1 MRKDAGTRGPRL
13 YSAVRANIKN
23 SPILFTVLC
32 LCAAVSGLLSFGAAP
47 AAADYS
53 AVHAIFDKHCLDC
66 HASQDPEHGLVLES
80 FESLMKGGETGPS
93 IVPGKSQ
100 ESLLVQMVEG
110 RLEKVG
116 KSKVM
121 PPGKR
126 KKLTP
131 DEIAIIKMWV
141 DSGAQGPQ
149 TPVLTKDLVV
159 PKISPKSTPRQP
171 ILALASSR
179 PSKIVAAAQYGQ
191 VELRDANDLHL
202 IRTLTGSKGNVNA
215 VVFSSNAHQL
225 FAAAGHPALGG
236 EIRQWNV
243 EDGKL
248 IQVFEGHKDAIYAL
262 ALSPDGATL
271 ATGSYDQK
279 IKLWDV
285 ATGKETRTLSGHN
298 GCVYQ
303 LAFRPDGRILA
314 SASADR
320 TVKLWDV
327 ASAER
332 RETFSQSLKEV
343 RTVAFSVDGKRLY
356 AGGGDSRI
364 RVWEISE
371 NAAETTNPIL
381 YSKFAHEGAILGLA
395 ISADGK
401 LLCSAAEDRTV
412 KLWEPQ
418 QMKPII
424 TLEQQP
430 DWPPALAFGET
441 GKVFVGRLDGSIT
454 AYDVATGK
462 VIVSMAPEAAR
473 ASVKSTSEAPA
484 DATLSQ
490 QKVAK

>member
-1 MRKDAGTRGPRL
+1 MRKNAGNCVSSLHWVALVRTR
-13 YSAVRANIKN
+13 N
-23 SPILFTVLC
+23 SPILFVL
-32 LCAAVSGLLSFGAAP
+32 LWFCAAATGRLSFGAAP
-47 AAADYS
+47 AAADYT
-53 AVHAIFDKHCLDC
+53 AVHGIFDKHCLDC
-66 HASQDPEHGLVLES
+66 HASQDPEHGLILES
-80 FESLMKGGETGPS
+80 FEGLMKGGETGPS

-100 ESLLVQMVEG
+100 ESLLVQMIEG
-110 RLEKVG
+110 RLEKGG

-131 DEIAIIKMWV
+131 DEIATIKVWI
-141 DSGAQGPQ
+141 DSGAKGPAN
-149 TPVLTKDLVV
+149 PIITKDLMV

-171 ILALASSR
+171 ILALACSR
-179 PSKIVAAAQYGQ
+179 SSKIIAAAQYGQ
-191 VELRDANDLHL
+191 VELRDATDLHL
-202 IRTLTGSKGNVNA
+202 IRTLSGSKGNVNA
-215 VVFSSNAHQL
+215 VVFSSNASQL
-225 FAAAGHPALGG
+225 FAAAGHPALAG
-236 EIRQWNV
+236 EVRQWNV
-243 EDGKL
+243 ADGKL
-248 IQVFEGHKDAIYAL
+248 IQVFEGHKDSIYAL

-303 LAFRPDGRILA
+303 LAFRPDGKILA

-327 ASAER
+327 ASSER
-332 RETFSQSLKEV
+332 RETFSQALKEV

-364 RVWEISE
+364 RVWEISA

-381 YSKFAHEGAILGLA
+381 HSKFAHEGAILSLA
-395 ISADGK
+395 FSADGK
-401 LLCSAAEDRTV
+401 TLCSAAEDRTV
-412 KLWEPQ
+412 KLWDPQ
-418 QMKPII
+418 QMKAVM

-430 DWPPALAFGET
+430 DWPPALALGET

-454 AYDVATGK
+454 GYDIATGK
-462 VIVSMAPEAAR
+462 AIVSIAPEAAL
-473 ASVKSTSEAPA
+473 ASAKAISQAPA
-484 DATLSQ
+484 DATSSQ